1 MALYLL
7 QRKRKS
13 ILNPLTPTHTL
24 SPLFSWSVGRKSIVF
39 KFLCVQQ
46 RQSLPLG
53 RNVPRA
59 MWWSFSFRR
68 VPAAPLRTPGCW
80 SLLSTRIWSVSILL
94 LMFFFFLSLKN
105 IQRDQET
112 FLVPFP
118 LAVPNKVVCS
128 ALPHTKLLSCFSL
141 LCSAVYIF
149 INSMNITL
157 CTFQDHL
164 IDSAWTNVFHD
175 N

>member
-1 MALYLL
+1 MRSTKTIPSSWTKRTKSNVVEFLL
-7 QRKRKS
+7 QEGS
-13 ILNPLTPTHTL
+13 SSSSADSWMLVLALHPDLICIYLTLN
-24 SPLFSWSVGRKSIVF
+24 V
-39 KFLCVQQ
+39 
-46 RQSLPLG
+46 
-53 RNVPRA
+53 
-59 MWWSFSFRR
+59 
-68 VPAAPLRTPGCW
+68 
-80 SLLSTRIWSVSILL
+80 
-94 LMFFFFLSLKN
+94 FFFLSLKN